1 MTGSVVKSVVDHSRQ
16 RENYSRVKANKFNS
30 HSSDDVDDDDGDSI
44 MAMAKVD
51 YSYDE
56 KSVMTERTEYTSL
69 SLDTDTVAGG
79 KSFRSIG
86 SLSTYLARTSRVPR
100 GEA

>member
-1 MTGSVVKSVVDHSRQ
+1 MTGSDVNSVVDHSR
-16 RENYSRVKANKFNS
+16 RRGKYSRVKANKFHPQSN
-30 HSSDDVDDDDGDSI
+30 DDDDDGDSI

-56 KSVMTERTEYTSL
+56 KSVMTGRTEYTSI

-86 SLSTYLARTSRVPR
+86 SLSTYLARM
-100 GEA
+100 